1 MKTVTL
7 RHFSAFWAPR
17 GTHPFFRRDLRDASG
32 HQGIKASSHH
42 IAADAHIVDL
52 KHDIS
57 QHQNAQ
63 NLRKFVRTL
72 ATTARP
78 VSMHFAAP
86 TFARTT
92 PAKTR
97 TTPANPR
104 KRPQIPKSPV
114 WGIGISIFLQISLW
128 RGQFN
133 KLVGG
138 YFNRSALG
146 DAEASPKLGTQ
157 CTNAWASPEFSE
169 NRVGCRL
176 IRMFN
181 RMRASAG
188 VSAQALA
195 GKGARGKRNL
205 ARLDFLKLA

>member
-1 MKTVTL
+1 
-7 RHFSAFWAPR
+7 
-17 GTHPFFRRDLRDASG
+17 
-32 HQGIKASSHH
+32 
-42 IAADAHIVDL
+42 
-52 KHDIS
+52 
-57 QHQNAQ
+57 
-63 NLRKFVRTL
+63 
-72 ATTARP
+72 
-78 VSMHFAAP
+78 MHFAAP
-86 TFARTT
+86 FFARTT
-92 PAKTR
+92 PAKNRHNARKTPQ
-97 TTPANPR
+97 TPANP
-104 KRPQIPKSPV
+104 K
-114 WGIGISIFLQISLW
+114 ISFLGYIHFLQISLW

-138 YFNRSALG
+138 YFKSALG
-146 DAEASPKLGTQ
+146 DAKASPKLGTQ

-195 GKGARGKRNL
+195 GKGARGKRNM